1 VLRSAP
7 ISYVKWD
14 MNRHLTEVGSL
25 GLPAHRQG
33 EAAHR
38 SRQRRAELLPGM
50 QPAEQQDLIK
60 RLIDFISTLETPD
73 PR

>member
-1 VLRSAP
+1 MSDPKTQRKYEAKAAGGALQLVPS
-7 ISYVKWD
+7 
-14 MNRHLTEVGSL
+14 
-25 GLPAHRQG
+25 QG